1 MVRTR
6 SQTRN
11 EQHYQQGQDRV
22 WDFMVYGLRKTND
35 AMNKLIMEINELLS
49 YTRDIRNLAENQI
62 RNLVI
67 QLLHR
72 INRLNVIKDK
82 FVAMGDIGQ
91 VYQLRIREIS
101 QLEKRVKILLT
112 KVNKELTQRNTLQYV
127 HDIGIN
133 NETGQYIYITNDRK
147 I

>member
-11 EQHYQQGQDRV
+11 QQQGQDSV

-35 AMNKLIMEINELLS
+35 AMNKLIIEINELLS

-82 FVAMGDIGQ
+82 FVGMGDIGQ
-91 VYQLRIREIS
+91 VYQLRIREIN
-101 QLEKRVKILLT
+101 QLETRVKILLT
-112 KVNKELTQRNTLQYV
+112 KVNKELTQRQMLQYV
-127 HDIGIN
+127 YDIGIN